1 VNFNTALSV
10 AKFAPNAGEEALRLY
25 RRMSLAKGCAP
36 DGFTMT
42 ALVGACCP
50 SHVDAAADVYQR
62 YLQAGG
68 TANLINLTALIEACS
83 FVRTPLFPSPLAP
96 NPGLLC

>member
-1 VNFNTALSV
+1 M
-10 AKFAPNAGEEALRLY
+10 AKFAPNAGKEALRLH
-25 RRMSLAKGCAP
+25 RRMSLAKGCTP
-36 DGFTMT
+36 DAFTMT

-62 YLQAGG
+62 YLLAGG

-83 FVRTPLFPSPLAP
+83 FVRRPLSTTPKASPHP
-96 NPGLLC
+96 NLGESQG